1 MEAAFLTLESPF
13 SEPWKLHLVLV
24 GFMHWAQNVWL
35 GQHVLGGECGT
46 SVFSITVQG
55 GDLKS
60 VCGENLTE
68 GRV

>member
-1 MEAAFLTLESPF
+1 MEAAFLTLDSPF

-24 GFMHWAQNVWL
+24 GFVRWAQDVWW
-35 GQHVLGGECGT
+35 GQYALGGSCGVT
-46 SVFSITVQG
+46 VFSITVQA

-68 GRV
+68 DWV